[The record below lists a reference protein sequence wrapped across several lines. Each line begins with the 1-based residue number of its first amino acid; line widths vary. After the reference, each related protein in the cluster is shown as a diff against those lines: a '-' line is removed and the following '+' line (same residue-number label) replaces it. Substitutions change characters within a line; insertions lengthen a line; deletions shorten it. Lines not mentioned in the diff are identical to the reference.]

1 MHGEMCGCGAIT
13 VQPVRATAASPKCRA
28 VIGLLSPAGSGSGRA
43 AQEGKSVMPAIAE
56 ETVQLCPE
64 CGSEIRGD
72 SRFTLWCTA
81 CDWNVD
87 PGTPQPDLGRLE
99 RAGRVLA
106 RRHGEQLLAEMLSGS
121 DGRPRR
127 DASAVAAT
135 VLAGTVHSITVV
147 LAVGGLWCV
156 VAGWGGIG
164 VAAGLVLVALAW
176 VLAPRVGRLPG
187 DRPVLLRADAPEL
200 FALVDEVAAAVGTRS
215 VHAIAVD
222 GSINA
227 AVTTYGIR
235 GRRLLVL
242 GMPLWEVLTPEERVA
257 LLGHELAH
265 YANGDIRNG
274 LVVGTAVRSLTVWH
288 RIVEPLAHPTGLEV
302 IVNALY
308 VLPRLLIGG
317 LLILLIRLTSR
328 AGMRAEYLADRLAAR
343 TASTP
348 AAVGLMDR
356 LLITQSLGVWLRT
369 EANRA
374 ALRGPRSTRHATDRA
389 DELWARLTAYATSIP
404 EHEYERQRRA
414 GARRGHQVD
423 ATHPPTHL
431 RRACLLAG
439 QSETAAVTPKAHQS
453 DLITAE
459 LAAART
465 EVARRLL
472 RGAIDN

>member
-1 MHGEMCGCGAIT
+1 M
-13 VQPVRATAASPKCRA
+13 SA
-28 VIGLLSPAGSGSGRA
+28 V
-43 AQEGKSVMPAIAE
+43 AE
-56 ETVQLCPE
+56 ETIKPCPE

-72 SRFTLWCTA
+72 NRFTLWCTA

-87 PGTPQPDLGRLE
+87 PSTPQPDLGRLE
-99 RAGRVLA
+99 RASRALA
-106 RRHGEQLLAEMLSGS
+106 QRHGEQLLAEMLSGS

-135 VLAGTVHSITVV
+135 VLAGAVHSITVA
-147 LAVGGLWCV
+147 LTVGGLWCL
-156 VAGWGGIG
+156 VAGWGGVGI
-164 VAAGLVLVALAW
+164 VAGLVLLALAW
-176 VLAPRVGRLPG
+176 LLAPRPGRLPEG
-187 DRPVLLRADAPEL
+187 RPVLLRADAPEL
-200 FALVDEVAAAVGTRS
+200 FALVDDVARAVGTPS
-215 VHAIAVD
+215 VHAIVVD

-242 GMPLWEVLTPEERVA
+242 GMPLWEVLTPEERIA

-274 LVVGTAVRSLTVWH
+274 LMVGTAVRSLTVWH
-288 RIVEPLAHPTGLEV
+288 DIVRPLPHPTGLEI

-308 VLPRLLIGG
+308 TLPRLLIGG
-317 LLILLIRLTSR
+317 LLILLTRLTSR
-328 AGMRAEYLADRLAAR
+328 AGIRAEYLADRLAAR
-343 TASTP
+343 TASAP

-356 LLITQSLGVWLRT
+356 LLIAESLSVWLRT

-374 ALRGPRSTRHATDRA
+374 ALRGPRSTRNAADRA
-389 DELWARLTAYATSIP
+389 DELWGRLTAYVESIP

-423 ATHPPTHL
+423 TTHPPTHL

-439 QSETAAVTPKAHQS
+439 RPEPAVVTPQAPKN
-453 DLITAE
+453 DLITTE
-459 LAAART
+459 LATART

-472 RGAIDN
+472 RGVLDD

>member
-1 MHGEMCGCGAIT
+1 M
-13 VQPVRATAASPKCRA
+13 S
-28 VIGLLSPAGSGSGRA
+28 
-43 AQEGKSVMPAIAE
+43 AIAE
-56 ETVQLCPE
+56 ETTQPCPE

-87 PGTPQPDLGRLE
+87 PAAPQPEVGRLE
-99 RAGRVLA
+99 RAGRELA

-121 DGRPRR
+121 DARPRR

-135 VLAGTVHSITVV
+135 VLAAAVHGITVA
-147 LAVGGLWCV
+147 LAVGGAWCL
-156 VAGWGGIG
+156 VAGWGGAGI
-164 VAAGLVLVALAW
+164 VAGLVLLALAW
-176 VLAPRVGRLPG
+176 LLAPRPGRLPE
-187 DRPVLLRADAPEL
+187 DRPVLLQADAPEL
-200 FALVDEVAAAVGTRS
+200 FALVDDVARAVGTPS
-215 VHAIAVD
+215 VHAIVVN

-242 GMPLWEVLTPEERVA
+242 GMPLWEILTPEERIA

-265 YANGDIRNG
+265 YANGDLRNG
-274 LVVGTAVRSLTVWH
+274 LVVGSAVRSLTVWH
-288 RIVEPLAHPTGLEV
+288 DIIRPLPQPTGLEL

-317 LLILLIRLTSR
+317 LLVLLLRLTSR
-328 AGMRAEYLADRLAAR
+328 AGIRAEYLADRLAAR

-356 LLITQSLGVWLRT
+356 LLVAESLGVWLRT

-374 ALRGPRSTRHATDRA
+374 ALRGPRSTRNAADRA
-389 DELWARLTAYATSIP
+389 DELWERLTAYVASIP

-431 RRACLLAG
+431 RRASLLAG
-439 QSETAAVTPKAHQS
+439 RSEAADEAAVTPEAHKGE
-453 DLITAE
+453 LIAAE
-459 LAAART
+459 LATART

-472 RGAIDN
+472 RGALDD

>member
-1 MHGEMCGCGAIT
+1 M
-13 VQPVRATAASPKCRA
+13 S
-28 VIGLLSPAGSGSGRA
+28 
-43 AQEGKSVMPAIAE
+43 AIAE
-56 ETVQLCPE
+56 EVIQPCPQ
-64 CGSEIRGD
+64 CHSEIRGD

-99 RAGRVLA
+99 RVGRALA

-135 VLAGTVHSITVV
+135 VLAGTVHGITVA
-147 LAVGGLWCV
+147 LAFGGLWCV
-156 VAGWGGIG
+156 VAGWGGVG
-164 VAAGLVLVALAW
+164 MVAGLVLLALAW
-176 VLAPRVGRLPG
+176 LLAPRPGRLPEG
-187 DRPVLLRADAPEL
+187 RPVLLRADAPEL
-200 FALVDEVAAAVGTRS
+200 FALVDDVARSVGTPS
-215 VHAIAVD
+215 VHAIVVD

-242 GMPLWEVLTPEERVA
+242 GMPLWEILTPEERIA

-265 YANGDIRNG
+265 YANGDLRNG

-288 RIVEPLAHPTGLEV
+288 DIVRPLPNPTGLEM

-328 AGMRAEYLADRLAAR
+328 AGIRAEYLADRLAAR

-356 LLITQSLGVWLRT
+356 LLITESLGVWLRT

-374 ALRGPRSTRHATDRA
+374 ALRGPRSTRHAADRA
-389 DELWARLTAYATSIP
+389 DELWARLTAYVASIP
-404 EHEYERQRRA
+404 EHEYERQRRV

-431 RRACLLAG
+431 RRASLLAG
-439 QSETAAVTPKAHQS
+439 QPEVAAVSPQAHNN
-453 DLITAE
+453 DLITTE

-472 RGAIDN
+472 RGAIDG

>member
-1 MHGEMCGCGAIT
+1 
-13 VQPVRATAASPKCRA
+13 
-28 VIGLLSPAGSGSGRA
+28 
-43 AQEGKSVMPAIAE
+43 MPAIAE
-56 ETVQLCPE
+56 ETVQPCPE

-72 SRFTLWCTA
+72 GRFTLWCAA

-87 PGTPQPDLGRLE
+87 PREPQPDAGRLE

-106 RRHGEQLLAEMLSGS
+106 RRHGEQLLAEMLDGS
-121 DGRPRR
+121 VGRPRR
-127 DASAVAAT
+127 DVSAVAAT
-135 VLAGTVHSITVV
+135 VLALAVHAVTVV

-156 VAGWGGIG
+156 VALGGGIG
-164 VAAGLVLVALAW
+164 VVAGVVLLALTW
-176 VLAPRVGRLPG
+176 LLAPRPGRLPEG
-187 DRPVLLRADAPEL
+187 RPVLLRADAPEL
-200 FALVDEVAAAVGTRS
+200 FALVDEVAGAVGTRS
-215 VHAIAVD
+215 VDAIVVD

-227 AVTTYGIR
+227 AVTSYGIR

-242 GMPLWEVLTPEERVA
+242 GMPLWEILTPEERIA

-274 LVVGTAVRSLTVWH
+274 LVVGSAVRSLTVWH
-288 RIVEPLAHPTGLEV
+288 HIVQPHPHATGLEM

-317 LLILLIRLTSR
+317 WLILLIRLTSR

-348 AAVGLMDR
+348 AAAGLMDR
-356 LLITQSLGVWLRT
+356 LLITEALGVWLRT

-389 DELWARLTAYATSIP
+389 GELWERLTAYAASIP

-423 ATHPPTHL
+423 TTHPPTHL
-431 RRACLLAG
+431 RRTSLLAG
-439 QSETAAVTPKAHQS
+439 QSEPAAVTLQAHRS
-453 DLITAE
+453 DMIAAE
-459 LAAART
+459 LAAPRT

-472 RGAIDN
+472 RGALDD